1 MRRGARVT
9 PVRKALP
16 LLNDGASA
24 ILSGSTGVEA
34 GDETLGGYAATG

>member
-1 MRRGARVT
+1 MT

-24 ILSGSTGVEA
+24 ILSGTTGVEVA
-34 GDETLGGYAATG
+34 DETLGGYAATG